1 MNNEITI
8 QDLDRDKIAIANT
21 IVSLTYQGYVVNKAK
36 YNRLNFNILLT
47 TLFNNIQLLNEQ
59 QIKKV
64 NLMYNKYKTL
74 YGRQ

>member
-21 IVSLTYQGYVVNKAK
+21 IVSLTYQGYVVNKTK

>member
-1 MNNEITI
+1 MNNEIII
-8 QDLDRDKIAIANT
+8 QNLDRDKIAIANT

>member
-36 YNRLNFNILLT
+36 YNKLSFNNLLT
-47 TLFNNIQLLNEQ
+47 TMFKNIMLFNEQ
-59 QIKKV
+59 QREKLM
-64 NLMYNKYKTL
+64 LMYNKYITL
-74 YGRQ
+74 YGR

>member
-8 QDLDRDKIAIANT
+8 QDLDRDKIAIGNT